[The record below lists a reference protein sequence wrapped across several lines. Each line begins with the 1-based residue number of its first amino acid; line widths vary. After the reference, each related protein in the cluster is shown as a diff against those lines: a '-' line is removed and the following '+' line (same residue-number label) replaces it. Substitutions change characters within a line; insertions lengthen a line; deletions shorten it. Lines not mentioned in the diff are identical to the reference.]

1 MTTASVNTHFHGAN
15 TQTIWH
21 RDEGIHA
28 IVNASL
34 ETL

>member
-15 TQTIWH
+15 TKPIWH
-21 RDEGIHA
+21 GDEVIHA

-34 ETL
+34 ESL